1 MEWNRPAFW
10 LACAATGLAAGCAVG
25 PDYKRPAPT
34 APLAFKETA
43 GWTAAQP
50 GDTAPRGPW
59 WEVFQDPVL
68 NDLEAQ
74 VAISNLG
81 LAAAAANYEE
91 ARQLA
96 RSDRTGFL
104 PTVSVDGSAQRAKS
118 TAARTSAGLVPGTTA
133 NTFSASLQASW
144 EPDIWGKV
152 SRTVEADVATAL
164 ADAAELAAVRLSTQ
178 STLAQD
184 YILLRALDEKNGLLS
199 NAVKDYSRTL
209 MISKNKYA
217 VGVSAR
223 SDVISAQS
231 ELDATRAQLVDVG
244 VQRAQLE
251 HAIAVL
257 VGKLPSDLHIEFE
270 DHVMMTLPVIPL
282 QLPSTLLERR
292 PDVAEA
298 ERTVAAANAKVGIQ
312 TAAYFPTLSL
322 SAAGGFQGSPLHQL
336 FTTPFRYWSLGGQVA
351 DSLIDW
357 GQRHDQVLAARAAYD
372 GTVANYRQTVLTA
385 VQQVE
390 DNLSGLRILAQ
401 ESEIE
406 DAAVAEAAEA
416 ARITLNEYNA
426 GTVDYTTVVTAQV
439 AELTNRESAL
449 TIHQERL
456 VDSVALIAALGGGWT
471 AADLPTTHD
480 VVKRHSDA
488 PAAVAAAK

>member
-1 MEWNRPAFW
+1 MDWNRTAFW
-10 LACAATGLAAGCAVG
+10 LAGAAAALAAGCAVG
-25 PDYKRPAPT
+25 PDYKRPAPV
-34 APLAFKETA
+34 APLAFKEAA

-50 GDTAPRGPW
+50 GDVAPRGPW

-118 TAARTSAGLVPGTTA
+118 AAAHTSAGLVQGTTA

-152 SRTVEADVATAL
+152 SRTVEADVATAV

-184 YILLRALDEKNGLLS
+184 YVLLRALDEKNGLLS
-199 NAVKDYSRTL
+199 NAVKDYTRTL

-217 VGVSAR
+217 VGVAAR

-257 VGKLPSDLHIEFE
+257 IGKLPSDVHIEFE
-270 DHVMMTLPVIPL
+270 DHVMMTLPAIPP

-416 ARITLNEYNA
+416 ARITFNEYNA

-456 VDSVALIAALGGGWT
+456 VDSIALIAALGGGWT

-480 VVKRHSDA
+480 VVTRHSQS
-488 PAAVAAAK
+488 PAAVAAVK